1 MYFGVADT
9 LAAMSAAEQH
19 GGAVLQQDLET
30 PYGRMASIAD
40 PAGAAF
46 MVIETD
52 GSDQPD
58 RSG

>member
-1 MYFGVADT
+1 
-9 LAAMSAAEQH
+9 
-19 GGAVLQQDLET
+19 
-30 PYGRMASIAD
+30 MASIAD